1 MSFDSVD
8 PQNDDSVPPNNAHS
22 KENFFAVFGP
32 VFESNSRCVC
42 VCVSG
47 CVLACGPGWSA
58 VGSAHASASVYRWS
72 SRQPVP
78 QLGTPDDN
86 YEQVDQFYSF
96 W

>member
-32 VFESNSRCVC
+32 AFESNARCVSPRL
-42 VCVSG
+42 VP
-47 CVLACGPGWSA
+47 L
-58 VGSAHASASVYRWS
+58 ASAGVATSHTGAPLCRWS
-72 SRQPVP
+72 SQQPVP
-78 QLGTPDDN
+78 QLGMPDDS